1 MSVSE
6 TKVTKMWILLGPGVK
21 ECRSILQS
29 DFFGNFDNSF
39 HRHSSLD
46 WRLCR
51 VMPEAVWPDFE
62 IKYFFK
68 SCHKSNHRSVHP
80 QRVIFRNSL
89 KVVKNIWATFGRK
102 FVAKNFRKMPNLV
115 TLTTSVAFV
124 MSQASQ
130 CQLDVTIIRM
140 NDITSIVLWGKCD
153 FTNAILLSLWCHIC
167 PIISVTL
174 RSEF

>member
-89 KVVKNIWATFGRK
+89 KVVKNIWKPKERNRGCFAQSGHTDYK
-102 FVAKNFRKMPNLV
+102 
-115 TLTTSVAFV
+115 
-124 MSQASQ
+124 
-130 CQLDVTIIRM
+130 CCICDVT
-140 NDITSIVLWGKCD
+140 SIPV
-153 FTNAILLSLWCHIC
+153 SVRCHHYQDEWHHKYCI
-167 PIISVTL
+167 VG
-174 RSEF
+174 